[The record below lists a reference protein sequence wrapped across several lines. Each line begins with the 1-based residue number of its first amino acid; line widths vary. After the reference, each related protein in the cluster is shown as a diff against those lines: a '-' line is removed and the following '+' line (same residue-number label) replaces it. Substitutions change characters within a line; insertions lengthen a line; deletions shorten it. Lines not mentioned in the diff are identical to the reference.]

1 MTPPEKDSPAD
12 APPQVP
18 GFKTWRG
25 LYLFVGIVFLL
36 TVAALALFSSA
47 FA

>member
-1 MTPPEKDSPAD
+1 MTPPEKTQSND

-25 LYLFVGIVFLL
+25 LYVFVVIFFFI
-36 TVAALALFSSA
+36 TVAALTVFSRV